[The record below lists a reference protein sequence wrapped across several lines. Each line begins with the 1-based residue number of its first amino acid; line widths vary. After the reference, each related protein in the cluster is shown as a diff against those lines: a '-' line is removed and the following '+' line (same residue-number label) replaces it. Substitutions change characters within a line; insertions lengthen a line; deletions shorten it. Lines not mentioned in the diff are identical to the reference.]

1 MNRLLFFVLACFAAV
16 PRAQAT
22 DPPDPRTLR
31 PGSPEAREVARLVY
45 ATAPPK
51 LSLTQAITL
60 VRHSYQKMPLGY
72 RRALFLSSARF
83 VRVSDPQ
90 AGQPAST
97 PFWEIKYAW
106 NYRPDWEAEI
116 FGSVQVS

>member
-1 MNRLLFFVLACFAAV
+1 MACFAAV

-31 PGSPEAREVARLVY
+31 PGSPEAREVARLGY